1 MEIDA
6 KKLEDALRR
15 ILDVERSHLYGAK
28 TGSQSARKN
37 EVERE
42 LDRVLV
48 DLLPPAAESSESA

>member
-6 KKLEDALRR
+6 RKLEDALRR

-28 TGSQSARKN
+28 TGSQSARKG
-37 EVERE
+37 ELERE

-48 DLLPPAAESSESA
+48 DLLPPAA